1 MNNLKI
7 SYRNLFKK
15 RENNLIK
22 ILSLGIGL
30 AVGLVLLAKVT
41 FELNYEDFYPGS
53 DRIYQIQSN
62 VIQDNKENA
71 YGQVS
76 GAVAP
81 GFKAE
86 IPEVEAATRLTWLS
100 SDANYRT
107 TDKNLYKGTFILA
120 DENFFDVLP
129 RPIIAGDAKEI
140 LSGNLTAMVSKSVA
154 DRMGGDVINK
164 VIVMESYPGKEIVIR
179 GIFEDLPKNS
189 HIEYNIIISLPSIG
203 HFMGDGR
210 DNWLGND
217 RYRGYVKLHPD
228 ADYLSL
234 APAIR
239 NMQQKHQPMERLKEA
254 GVDLTYSLMPITSI
268 HKEAEGVKNTIVIM
282 SIIAFALLITAL
294 LNYILI
300 VITSIIERSR
310 QVAIY
315 KCFGASGWDMTKIS
329 LTDTSIHFILSL
341 ILALLLL
348 LFFRGT
354 VEELLG
360 TPISAL
366 LSAKSALLLAT
377 VSLILF
383 AIALFAAT
391 SLQSGV
397 SLIMLFKKQNKSK
410 RQWKLVLLF
419 VQFAASAFLFAL
431 LIMINRQYDR
441 MVNDDP
447 GYSFRNVLYTNL
459 AGVKWSEKQKVID
472 KFRQYSFV
480 EAVSL
485 AEELPINGMSGNNV
499 IIPGDDREL
508 FNIADMYYADENFIP
523 LMEIKI
529 IAGENF
535 SEKSIYGDMLVSKQF
550 QEKMQTLAGW
560 ESIVGR
566 EIIVTEHGMRR
577 VVGVFEDIRLTSIID
592 PEYRPIVLSYA
603 VNVPELIDDG
613 VDYIVVKLQNMS
625 AQNTEILYNDIASL
639 LPDREA
645 VLTHYSDAMFDMYA
659 PVRNIKNTIFIG
671 GLITVLITLIG
682 LIGYVNNEILRR
694 RYEIAV
700 RRVNGALL
708 KDIIRPF
715 VIEMLYIS
723 VPAIILGVTA
733 TYIAIGKV
741 LDNFSEKAEMPLLLY
756 LACGIFIL
764 IIIEAVVI
772 INSLKISNQKPVDSL
787 KNE

>member
-1 MNNLKI
+1 MSNLKI

-15 RENNLIK
+15 RENNAIK

-41 FELNYEDFYPGS
+41 FELNYDDFYPGS

-62 VIQDNKENA
+62 VIQDNKEKA

-86 IPEVEAATRLTWLS
+86 IPEVEAATRFTWLS

-107 TDKNLYKGTFILA
+107 TDKNLYKATFILA

-129 RPIIAGDAKEI
+129 LPVIAGDVKEI

-154 DRMGGDVINK
+154 DRMGGDVIDK

-179 GIFEDLPKNS
+179 GIFRDLPKNS
-189 HIEYNIIISLPSIG
+189 HTEYDIIVSLASIG
-203 HFMGDGR
+203 HFMWDGR
-210 DNWLGND
+210 NNWLGND
-217 RYRGYVKLHPD
+217 RYCGYVKLHPD
-228 ADYLSL
+228 ADYLS
-234 APAIR
+234 AATIR
-239 NMQQKHQPMERLKEA
+239 SMQEKYQPLEEIKKA
-254 GVDLTYSLMPITSI
+254 GVDLTYSLTPITSI
-268 HKEAEGVKNTIVIM
+268 HKEAEGVKNTTVIM
-282 SIIAFALLITAL
+282 AIIAFALLITAL

-315 KCFGASGWDMTKIS
+315 KCYGASGWDMTKIS

-348 LFFRGT
+348 LLFRGT

-366 LSAKSALLLAT
+366 ISVKSALLIAI

-391 SLQSGV
+391 SLQSGI
-397 SLIMLFKKQNKSK
+397 SLIMLFKKQTKFK
-410 RQWKLVLLF
+410 KQWKLALLF

-447 GYSFRNVLYTNL
+447 GYSFKNVLYTNL
-459 AGVKWSEKQKVID
+459 SGVKWAEKQIIID
-472 KFRQYSFV
+472 KFRQYPFV
-480 EAVSL
+480 EAISL
-485 AEELPINGMSGNNV
+485 ASELPINGMSGNNV

-529 IAGENF
+529 VAGENF

-592 PEYRPIVLSYA
+592 PEYRPIVLSFA
-603 VNVPELIDDG
+603 VNVPKLIDQG
-613 VDYIVVKLQNMS
+613 VDYIVVKLRSMS
-625 AQNTEILYNDIASL
+625 AQNTEILYNDIATL

-645 VLTHYSDAMFDMYA
+645 VLAHYSDAMFDMYA

-671 GLITVLITLIG
+671 GIITIIITLIG

-700 RRVNGALL
+700 RRVNGASI
-708 KDIIRPF
+708 KDIVQPF
-715 VIEMLYIS
+715 VIEVLYIS
-723 VPAIILGVTA
+723 LPAIVLGVTA

-764 IIIEAVVI
+764 IIIEAVVV

-787 KNE
+787 KSE